1 MLYPVEVV
9 SHSIQPVLVHAKPG
23 MIHFWS
29 ESSSNPDDQTP
40 WSGLHSIRLK
50 TQKHSV
56 GSSSLQPV
64 SGMQYIHHRDGLVV
78 SLVDGSFYIVHGIA
92 TDGPVLGPIP
102 DGTSLDSATLSTTVR
117 GVFSR
122 IERDLGVTFSDAM
135 RTSGMVLYDNGLGS
149 VVWIHEQ
156 VSSDSLPSW

>member
-1 MLYPVEVV
+1 M
-9 SHSIQPVLVHAKPG
+9 
-23 MIHFWS
+23 
-29 ESSSNPDDQTP
+29 
-40 WSGLHSIRLK
+40 
-50 TQKHSV
+50 
-56 GSSSLQPV
+56 
-64 SGMQYIHHRDGLVV
+64 V

-149 VVWIHEQ
+149 VVWIHEH
-156 VSSDSLPSW
+156 VSSDSLSSR